1 MLTAVLLEV
10 SKMVE
15 CSSRSDCSEIKGLE
29 HRLFKL
35 AQMQDESKRLAAE
48 QLNLYEV
55 SIFDSKSIIYI
66 NNCTMYNTYMMLE
79 MFCYVVYLFSD
90 YKNESFKSC

>member
-66 NNCTMYNTYMMLE
+66 NNCTMYNT
-79 MFCYVVYLFSD
+79 
-90 YKNESFKSC
+90 